1 MWDAQIVFTPYYCI
15 SMYDSHREVYFIHP
29 ESKKFVRPAFQSEF
43 FCGKCAQFMTTRFFD
58 NHQSPKNL
66 VWKGYFC
73 WEYTISVYICN
84 TVFFLKFMTT
94 LFIIQKSGF
103 EFFLS
108 EMTPSPP
115 LWRISENS
123 TNFGSAG
130 FPYKP
135 LGLGVSNFWR
145 QMYPTDRLSTLA
157 HSSTECK
164 CG

>member
-1 MWDAQIVFTPYYCI
+1 MHILYLPHTI
-15 SMYDSHREVYFIHP
+15 
-29 ESKKFVRPAFQSEF
+29 AFQCMIRTGKSTLYIQKAKSLWGLLFSLNF

-73 WEYTISVYICN
+73 WEFTISVYICN

-103 EFFLS
+103 EFFYLKWP
-108 EMTPSPP
+108 PSPP

-145 QMYPTDRLSTLA
+145 QMYPTDRSGTLA